1 MKLACEG
8 KINTMY
14 KNTDRSLNILQVAEK
29 HKLWTLSLK
38 EQKYPE
44 TELCDLSLET
54 RTRRQACDTDTRTGS
69 VEYLQYHNII
79 EFMFTGEQI

>member
-1 MKLACEG
+1 MWNMKLACEG

-44 TELCDLSLET
+44 TELCD
-54 RTRRQACDTDTRTGS
+54 
-69 VEYLQYHNII
+69 
-79 EFMFTGEQI
+79 